1 MGEVRCVE
9 RMDEREKA
17 REENREARGGDFGLG
32 WWGLQKRVKG
42 RKEGE
47 GTKSEERLTPFSPP
61 SDMDQTH
68 IFSLRETTLL
78 VFPEPYILLV
88 ESERKA
94 RYDGANIK
102 DELGD
107 LADRRFPFFVDFLFL
122 VRDTELRTKN
132 IDSLCR
138 MDAVV
143 RMKRPE
149 GFESPEEKWR
159 RSDLNQNVNKLS
171 SAKVNNRR
179 FANPSALKRVRGQ
192 QRVRIITK
200 KT

>member
-68 IFSLRETTLL
+68 IFSLRET
-78 VFPEPYILLV
+78 ILLRLSKALHPPRRKRE
-88 ESERKA
+88 ESEIRRRKH
-94 RYDGANIK
+94 
-102 DELGD
+102 
-107 LADRRFPFFVDFLFL
+107 
-122 VRDTELRTKN
+122 
-132 IDSLCR
+132 
-138 MDAVV
+138 
-143 RMKRPE
+143 
-149 GFESPEEKWR
+149 
-159 RSDLNQNVNKLS
+159 
-171 SAKVNNRR
+171 
-179 FANPSALKRVRGQ
+179 
-192 QRVRIITK
+192 QR
-200 KT
+200 